1 MLDDAVVSLGAGNAG
16 VVGIAT
22 RTLCTSRQQRCVLP
36 SFFRVVYR
44 KYMSRITTDHATKTN
59 DQSRHYTPLSAQ
71 KRAQVYD
78 PIKRQLPKTAKIGSI
93 LLKLG

>member
-1 MLDDAVVSLGAGNAG
+1 M
-16 VVGIAT
+16 
-22 RTLCTSRQQRCVLP
+22 
-36 SFFRVVYR
+36 VYR
-44 KYMSRITTDHATKTN
+44 KYMSRIKTDPATKAN

-78 PIKRQLPKTAKIGSI
+78 PIKRQQPKTPKIGSI